1 MKKLLSRQSNV
12 VKAEA
17 RRELETKYAAV
28 DATAGTLPVLQAAAS
43 PAQFV
48 NLTILILQGTN
59 DNQRIGDS
67 IRPIVCKA
75 HFTFYFDTSTTNNA
89 DLLVNFWIVRSRA
102 AKALSRWLR

>member
-1 MKKLLSRQSNV
+1 MKKPLVKTIKRV

-17 RRELETKYAAV
+17 RRELETKYAV
-28 DATAGTLPVLQAAAS
+28 DATAGTPVLQAAAS

-48 NLTILILQGTN
+48 NLTIPILQGTN

-75 HFTFYFDTSTTNNA
+75 HFTFI
-89 DLLVNFWIVRSRA
+89 LIP
-102 AKALSRWLR
+102 LRQTMLICS